1 MNKLKERSESILE
14 EIEKRKAV
22 PIPRWYF
29 LVRQAGFWLLA
40 ALSVLTG
47 SISMAIA
54 IYVFIDNDFV
64 TDKAYINRYL
74 TQEPGIAEL
83 VASIPYIWIMVL
95 VLFTLVA
102 TFGFRH
108 TKKGYRYS
116 PLKVIATSVTASIM
130 ISVGLNTV
138 DVGGYIHRY
147 LVENVHVY
155 NNLIYANE
163 QRWTH
168 SEKGLLGGK
177 VIENKK
183 STGELVLRDFSKKLW
198 LVDIRK
204 AEVRPGTQMAKG
216 KYLKITGIK
225 TGNRAFQA
233 LSIQGWEKKYRKRLP
248 VLPLTP
254 PALPAKA
261 AHDSLGR

>member
-1 MNKLKERSESILE
+1 MNKLTDRERSESIIA

-22 PIPRWYF
+22 PIPRWHF
-29 LVRQAGFWLLA
+29 LLRHAGFWLLA

-47 SISMAIA
+47 SICMAIA
-54 IYVFIDNDFV
+54 IYVFIDNDFIA
-64 TDKAYINRYL
+64 DKDYINRYF
-74 TQEPGIAEL
+74 TQQPGIADL
-83 VASIPYIWIMVL
+83 VAGIPYLWIIVL
-95 VLFTLVA
+95 LLFTLTA

-116 PLKVIATSVTASIM
+116 PLKVITASIVAS
-130 ISVGLNTV
+130 ILLSAALNTV

-177 VIENKK
+177 VIENNR
-183 STGELVLRDFSKKLW
+183 TAGRLLLRDFRKGLW
-198 LVDIRK
+198 QVDIRK
-204 AEVRPGTQMAKG
+204 AEIRPGTLIAKG
-216 KYLKITGIK
+216 KYLKITGLK
-225 TGNRAFQA
+225 TGNGTFQA
-233 LSIQGWEKKYRKRLP
+233 LSIQAWEKKFRKRPPPAP
-248 VLPLTP
+248 VITP
-254 PALPAKA
+254 PVRAPK
-261 AHDSLGR
+261 DSLAR